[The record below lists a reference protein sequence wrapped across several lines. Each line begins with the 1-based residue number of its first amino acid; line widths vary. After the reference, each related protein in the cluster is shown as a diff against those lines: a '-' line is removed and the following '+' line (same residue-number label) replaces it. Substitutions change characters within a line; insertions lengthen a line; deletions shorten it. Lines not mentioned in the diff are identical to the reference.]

1 MANFSDY
8 TLNNNVHMWKVL
20 AAWKGKTDHTS
31 SKRCATLC
39 LGANQ
44 ERCSGTELFSL
55 CLIHLSAP
63 FIVICFLASF
73 VLVFI
78 LQVLM
83 LMYFIKLSMLHN
95 GYWSSYWFKFIYTK
109 CVKCFPKR
117 GWIHPDL
124 YNNHWLMNPPL
135 RSIIC
140 KSIPRGYAENLAR
153 IHHSRINVNYI
164 CHDIPRNTTLEGTD
178 NVDRSYETY
187 AVNDIWILQTIEQ
200 IPVNNHG
207 NIGMVQILYQCSFVS
222 PNRNQKIQPIKFE
235 SKNKKLNQE
244 VQNMNPTTIGQQVH

>member
-55 CLIHLSAP
+55 CLIHISAP

-117 GWIHPDL
+117 GWTHPDL

-135 RSIIC
+135 DPSYVNLSHVAMLKIWHGSIIPG
-140 KSIPRGYAENLAR
+140 STWIIYATIFQEIPHWRGLTMWTGLTR
-153 IHHSRINVNYI
+153 HM
-164 CHDIPRNTTLEGTD
+164 
-178 NVDRSYETY
+178 
-187 AVNDIWILQTIEQ
+187 Q
-200 IPVNNHG
+200 
-207 NIGMVQILYQCSFVS
+207 
-222 PNRNQKIQPIKFE
+222 
-235 SKNKKLNQE
+235 
-244 VQNMNPTTIGQQVH
+244 